1 MATEFST
8 QQQSISDD
16 IRRQHVDILEAVQ
29 ELEAA
34 LASPAVG
41 RFPEWNRRLVQEL
54 VPVAEAVTEHCLAA
68 ESEDGLVRE
77 LERELGGRPWIMR
90 LVSEEHQTLVTEIGR
105 FLASL
110 ESAEDRELIRA
121 EAARIIRALRLH
133 QAHEADL
140 IYEAFCRDI
149 GVGD

>member
-1 MATEFST
+1 METEFIT
-8 QQQSISDD
+8 QQQSVSEDT
-16 IRRQHVDILEAVQ
+16 RLQYVDIVGAVLQ
-29 ELEAA
+29 LEAA

-41 RFPEWNRRLVQEL
+41 RFPEWNRRLIQQL
-54 VPVAEAVTEHCLAA
+54 VPVAEAVTKHCLAA

-77 LERELGGRPWIMR
+77 LERELGGRPRILR
-90 LVSEEHQTLVTEIGR
+90 LVSEEHQTLVTDLGR

-110 ESAEDRELIRA
+110 ESSDDRELVRA
-121 EAARIIRALRLH
+121 EAARITKALRQH